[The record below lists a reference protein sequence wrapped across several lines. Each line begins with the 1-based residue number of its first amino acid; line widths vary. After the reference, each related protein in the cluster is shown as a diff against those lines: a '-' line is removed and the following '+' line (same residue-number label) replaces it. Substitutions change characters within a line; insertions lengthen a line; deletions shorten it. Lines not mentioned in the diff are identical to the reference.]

1 MTMNARRPASSTGI
15 SMKISIRSFAR
26 SAAALSLVTLAA
38 CGGFGSDSII
48 GGTLSGLGTG
58 ATLVLS
64 NNGTD
69 NLSLAANGSFVFAT
83 KVAAGSSY
91 SVAVVTQPTG
101 QTCSVSNATGTVN
114 NAGSDINNITV
125 SCITTASLT
134 VTVTG
139 LAAGTSVTL
148 FDGTTQLPIA
158 ANGSFSFPGLLV
170 PGATYTVTIAVPPA
184 PPHQCSLPSTATGT
198 VPATGLVTV
207 TVTCT

>member
-15 SMKISIRSFAR
+15 SMKISIRSLAR
-26 SAAALSLVTLAA
+26 NAAALSLVTLAA

-48 GGTLSGLGTG
+48 GGTLSGLATG
-58 ATLVLS
+58 ATVVLS

-83 KVAAGSSY
+83 KVAASASY

-125 SCITTASLT
+125 SCVTTASLT

-139 LAAGTSVTL
+139 LAAGASVFLSDGVNTL
-148 FDGTTQLPIA
+148 AFAT
-158 ANGSFSFPGLLV
+158 NGSAAFPGTV
-170 PGATYTVTIAVPPA
+170 APGATYAVTITTPPL
-184 PPHQCSLPSTATGT
+184 PPHGCTLPPEATGT

-207 TVTCT
+207 IVTCT